1 MFSRKK
7 VARWSGYTVF
17 WGWNVAFLALTLL
30 GILPM
35 IGVGLIQAALSGVLP
50 LNFVIMLLL
59 LVIVPAGSLW
69 IAHNKFTGRPDLQIR
84 LFYGVE
90 APLFILALIRLF
102 ALREL
107 TAASAFLLISIIASA
122 LIYGY
127 LLLREASDA
136 YRFSPRETP
145 LSALLLIISLYAGT
159 LLALYAVPVGWE
171 FLTFIARLEWLT
183 ALYEL
188 FTTPK
193 RLAIFLGMFW
203 WIPFATLFF
212 ALTLALFIGTPIAM
226 VRFYGS
232 MWWRKVRQTSR
243 QSALIAT
250 TGVAVLWLACFI
262 WIDKQPQQQVFGWF
276 EAQKQVSAGERKAFL
291 LSRATEIREGLRN
304 AYLYPYR
311 YVSVKKDV
319 NLMSM
324 LYYRTFGGTRSD
336 YTWTDI
342 LTQTLL
348 SPILYDGDSYDDQKA
363 AELYAA
369 MFDAPIQRAE
379 RRQITD
385 ALRATSDRDQME
397 AGLLDV
403 NRRQVR
409 LEAQTITT
417 ARNATA
423 ADVEIHEVYANQ
435 TPQQQEIFY
444 YFSLPSNS
452 AVTGLWLGE
461 SADKSHAHSCL
472 ISPRGAAQKVYKQ
485 EFRRRIDPALLE
497 QVGPRQYRL
506 RVFPVPPAPRRAPG
520 TATGNIPKLHLWM
533 TYRTLGQNRVL
544 PDLLEKRNVYWD
556 AQSKRRLNGS
566 VIKTTSWMPP
576 LAATDAAA
584 ATVTLP
590 HGIRYTTILPKPVT
604 TPVDVALLIDTS
616 YSMGQNRDRLADAIA
631 FFKARANRLTI
642 FTVDENRSVVDGLDS
657 LTYFGQLSDS
667 KLWRHAADISDRYD
681 AVFVLT
687 DRGSY
692 ELNRDDSN
700 SKTPP
705 AQSANTEF
713 SSAEAQPR
721 LKSSR
726 IWFVHLDQLAPAYED
741 TVMRSIMQH
750 GGVAATAREAWQAYR
765 ANASLP
771 PSQRVEDAVLW
782 DFGTCDATAHFN
794 LQGHPV
800 AAARLID
807 HLVRCRHGRPDL
819 ARLDTLH
826 TIAKA
831 NTIVTPYSSMI
842 VLIND
847 RQKEDLKA
855 AEAQDDRFDRPVES
869 GVETL
874 SKPGELLVSGVPEPE
889 EWLLMVVA
897 ALLLYQV
904 RGKQYRVH

>member
-7 VARWSGYTVF
+7 MARWSGYTVF

-30 GILPM
+30 GILPTS
-35 IGVGLIQAALSGVLP
+35 GAGLIQAALSGVLP

-59 LVIVPAGSLW
+59 LIIVPAGSLW
-69 IAHNKFTGRPDLQIR
+69 IAHQKFTGRPDLQIR

-159 LLALYAVPVGWE
+159 LLALYAVPAGWE
-171 FLTFIARLEWLT
+171 FLSFIARLEWLT

-193 RLAIFLGMFW
+193 RLAIFLSMFW

-212 ALTLALFIGTPIAM
+212 ALTLALFIGTPVAM
-226 VRFYGS
+226 VRFYGA

-276 EAQKQVSAGERKAFL
+276 EAQKQVSARERKAFL

-324 LYYRTFGGTRSD
+324 LYHRAFGGIRSD
-336 YTWTDI
+336 YTWADT

-348 SPILYDGDSYDDQKA
+348 SPILYDGDSYDDEKA
-363 AELYAA
+363 AHFYAT
-369 MFDAPIQRAE
+369 MFDTPIQRAE

-385 ALRATSDRDQME
+385 ALHATSDRDQME
-397 AGLLDV
+397 AGLLDID
-403 NRRQVR
+403 RRQVR

-417 ARNATA
+417 VRNGLAT
-423 ADVEIHEVYANQ
+423 DVEIHEVYANK

-452 AVTGLWLGE
+452 AVTGLWLGT
-461 SADKSHAHSCL
+461 SADKRHAHSCL
-472 ISPRGAAQKVYKQ
+472 ISPRGAAKKVYKN
-485 EFRRRIDPALLE
+485 EVRRRIDPALLE
-497 QVGPRQYRL
+497 QMGPRQYRL
-506 RVFPVPPAPRRAPG
+506 RVFPVPPAPRWGSRRSSGA
-520 TATGNIPKLHLWM
+520 KMYLWM
-533 TYRTLGQNRVL
+533 TYRTLGQNGVL
-544 PDLLEKRNVYWD
+544 PGLLEKRNVYWD
-556 AQSKRRLNGS
+556 AQSERRLNGS

-576 LAATDAAA
+576 LPAILPEA

-616 YSMGQNRDRLADAIA
+616 YSMGQNRDRLADAIT
-631 FFKARANRLTI
+631 FFKARADRLTI
-642 FTVDENRSVVDGLDS
+642 FSVDENRSVIGGVDGL
-657 LTYFGQLSDS
+657 TFFGQLSDS

-705 AQSANTEF
+705 AQSTNTEF

-741 TVMRSIMQH
+741 TVMRLIMQH
-750 GGVAATAREAWQAYR
+750 GGVAETAQEAWQAYQS
-765 ANASLP
+765 NAPLP
-771 PSQRVEDAVLW
+771 PSQRVEDAILW

-807 HLVRCRHGRPDL
+807 HLVRCQHGRPDL

-847 RQKEDLKA
+847 LQKADLKA

-889 EWLLMVVA
+889 EWLLMLVA

-904 RGKQYRVH
+904 RGMQYRVH